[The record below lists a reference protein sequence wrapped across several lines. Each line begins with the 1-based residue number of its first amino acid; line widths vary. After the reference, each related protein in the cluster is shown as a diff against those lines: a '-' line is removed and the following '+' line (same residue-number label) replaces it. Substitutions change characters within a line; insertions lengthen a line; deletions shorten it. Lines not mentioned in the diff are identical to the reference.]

1 MGEKMNTKT
10 ANALGDYFETLFE
23 TNRNLIMFCGI
34 DIYGDTLWQQQEI
47 IRSVIC
53 SIPQLIPYS
62 AGKNGNGYRIVDRDG
77 LLEFSEDLPFLKKDY
92 ENLLEHHMLFLKKI
106 KTIRNKCEHKMH
118 GADLTSAGAGTFI
131 EFELVYH
138 TGQQEITVYSGEFIS
153 LMKDLNIL
161 FYKIQSTLREFVFKE
176 EKQYHPYYQRLMR
189 LDFADFNKIY
199 DSDLLRVIGRS
210 FLPC

>member
-1 MGEKMNTKT
+1 M
-10 ANALGDYFETLFE
+10 
-23 TNRNLIMFCGI
+23 
-34 DIYGDTLWQQQEI
+34 
-47 IRSVIC
+47 
-53 SIPQLIPYS
+53 
-62 AGKNGNGYRIVDRDG
+62 DRDG

-92 ENLLEHHMLFLKKI
+92 ESLLECHIIFLKKI
-106 KTIRNKCEHKMH
+106 KEIRNKFEHKMH

-138 TGQQEITVYSGEFIS
+138 TGQKEITVYSGEFIR

-161 FYKIQSTLREFVFKE
+161 FSKIQSTLKDFALKE
-176 EKQYHPYYQRLMR
+176 EKQYYPYYQRLMR

-199 DSDLLRVIGRS
+199 DSDLLKVIGRA

>member
-1 MGEKMNTKT
+1 MNTKT

-34 DIYGDTLWQQQEI
+34 DIYGDAVWKQQAI

-62 AGKNGNGYRIVDRDG
+62 ATKNGNDYQIVDRDG
-77 LLEFSEDLPFLKKDY
+77 LLEFSEDLPSLKKDY
-92 ENLLEHHMLFLKKI
+92 ENLLAHHMLFLKKT
-106 KTIRNKCEHKMH
+106 KAIRNKFEHKMH
-118 GADLTSAGAGTFI
+118 GADLTSAGAGTFT

-138 TGQQEITVYSGEFIS
+138 TGQQEITVYSGEFIR

-161 FYKIQSTLREFVFKE
+161 FSKIQSTLRDFAFKE
-176 EKQYHPYYQRLMR
+176 KKQYHSYYQRLMR
-189 LDFADFNKIY
+189 IDFAEINKIY
-199 DSDLLRVIGRS
+199 DSDLLKVIGRT